1 MFYFKRVIKKLI
13 HVNTYSDPKPNVM
26 IGFWPSIK
34 GYANKMQSEYTS
46 KYYECF
52 EIHKRRT

>member
-1 MFYFKRVIKKLI
+1 
-13 HVNTYSDPKPNVM
+13 M